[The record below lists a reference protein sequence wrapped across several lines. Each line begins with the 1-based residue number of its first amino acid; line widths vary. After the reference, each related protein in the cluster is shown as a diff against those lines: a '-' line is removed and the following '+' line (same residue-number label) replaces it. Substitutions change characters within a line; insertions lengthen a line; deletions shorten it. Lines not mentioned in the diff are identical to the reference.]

1 MSETIL
7 RDLPIQL
14 AIRLVLDSI
23 SYSNPLPPWFDSV
36 TIDYKKRERT
46 IGNKIIKY
54 LNGERPVVP
63 FQIELPKKTGGKS
76 RGRSPRSTIK
86 SSSRQAFP
94 FSQNRLHRSSIGN
107 TLSAIDTT
115 MTQTAYN

>member
-1 MSETIL
+1 MTENIL

-46 IGNKIIKY
+46 IGKKILRY
-54 LNGERPVVP
+54 LDGEKPTVP
-63 FQIELPKKTGGKS
+63 FQIDLPKKTGGKKPWKVPS
-76 RGRSPRSTIK
+76 VNDQIILQAGVSVLAKQASEVPRS
-86 SSSRQAFP
+86 
-94 FSQNRLHRSSIGN
+94 
-107 TLSAIDTT
+107 
-115 MTQTAYN
+115 